1 MTLKRTGSLKQFKT
15 IDDFNFSGKRV
26 LLRADLNVPIQDDV
40 ITDTTR
46 IARTIPTILELQEK
60 GAQVIV
66 MSHFGRPKGP
76 QCPEMSLKPIAAELG
91 RYLNQVVIFSH
102 DCIGQEAMEMI
113 SAADRGSVIMLEN
126 LRFHSEEEANDE
138 NFAKQISDLADIYV
152 NNAFSCAHRAH
163 ASTAAITRFLP
174 SAAGR
179 LMQYELEALN
189 NALGNPAPPVAAL
202 VGGAKISSKIEVL
215 VNLVSKVDQLIIG
228 GGMANTFLHSK
239 GINIGKSLCETD
251 MIEQAQSIMKNAM
264 VADCE
269 IVLPIDAVVAP
280 KLEIG
285 IKTAVVPIN
294 LVPPDHM
301 ILDVGPH
308 SIKDLVKRL
317 ETYQTIV
324 WNGPLGAFEVMPFDK
339 GTNAVAREAARLTRK
354 GDLLSVAGG
363 GDTIAALANAG
374 VIDNFSYISTAGGA
388 FLEWLE
394 GKTLP
399 GIAAL
404 ND

>member
-1 MTLKRTGSLKQFKT
+1 MKQFKT

-66 MSHFGRPKGP
+66 MSHFGRPKGQ
-76 QCPEMSLKPIAAELG
+76 QCPEMSLKPIAVELG

-113 SAADRGSVIMLEN
+113 SAVDRDSVIMLEN
-126 LRFHSEEEANDE
+126 LRFHSEEEENDE

-163 ASTAAITRFLP
+163 ASTEAITRFLP

-228 GGMANTFLHSK
+228 GGMANTFLYSK

-285 IKTAVVPIN
+285 INTAVVPIN
-294 LVPPDHM
+294 LVPADHM

-324 WNGPLGAFEVMPFDK
+324 WNGPLGAFEIMPFDE

-374 VIDNFSYISTAGGA
+374 VVDNFSYISTAGGA

-404 ND
+404 TE

>member
-1 MTLKRTGSLKQFKT
+1 MKQFKT

-66 MSHFGRPKGP
+66 MSHFGRPKGQ
-76 QCPEMSLKPIAAELG
+76 QCPEMSLKPIAVELG

-113 SAADRGSVIMLEN
+113 SAVDRDSVIMLEN
-126 LRFHSEEEANDE
+126 LRFHSEEEENDE

-163 ASTAAITRFLP
+163 ASTEAITRFLP

-228 GGMANTFLHSK
+228 GGMANTFLYSK
-239 GINIGKSLCETD
+239 GINIGNSLCERD

-285 IKTAVVPIN
+285 TNTAVVPIN
-294 LVPPDHM
+294 LVPADHM

-324 WNGPLGAFEVMPFDK
+324 WNGPLGAFEIMPFDE

-374 VIDNFSYISTAGGA
+374 VVDNFSYISTAGGA

-404 ND
+404 TE